1 MYLIIASSGTFPLRS
16 THYLF
21 CSFNIFKVSRMLR
34 FSTTLQMTII
44 YQGLADIFSAQWM
57 LHHLFGWGGGF
68 FMGGLAIGVTV
79 GALQLGQMAGK
90 KIIDL
95 TKSYLARR
103 ALNRQKNRNNNTPRI
118 SLEMV
123 LHAGPD
129 FKIRRIPAV
138 SLPGFIYDTGQGV
151 YIQVRE
157 FLLHIT
163 ANLFS
168 SENLHK
174 IASKVPGA
182 GRLYEY
188 TYFTHPKGLDN
199 LYVAIIEKNFSKVR
213 SMLQVIP
220 KESLNRI
227 LARNNKDGYTPLL
240 YVVELISDAET
251 DEDVLLLVTLL
262 ADLIKSLTPQDRILH
277 LQNTL
282 AIDRKEK
289 TFLEHIAVNSSLGYR
304 RFNKVWTA
312 IRDSLADD
320 EYYRLITKLNF
331 KGESIVHLVA
341 TAHDG
346 HYIKMILD
354 GLDNEQIKSSLIGMC
369 QHELNTLITMFMRNK
384 LSEMRYF
391 LELLPA
397 SEWQAIMDMKLE
409 GSSMTLGEKL
419 LISAMS
425 FDLHRGKT
433 QARSGAVTM
442 LEDVYGVELPEIYAG
457 LSKNELNES
466 LKKLWEMYIEG
477 GCHAKQCFVAAYG
490 ITPERMLGL
499 EPLMLPKT
507 YVNAYHQ
514 MARAYHPDR
523 NASIGANDKTTEI
536 NAANAYLNKSGY
548 SQYKNVRH

>member
-16 THYLF
+16 LHYLF
-21 CSFNIFKVSRMLR
+21 YLLNIFKVSRMLR

-57 LHHLFGWGGGF
+57 LHHLFGWSGGF

-90 KIIDL
+90 KMIDI

-103 ALNRQKNRNNNTPRI
+103 ALNRQKNRNNNTPRV

-129 FKIRRIPAV
+129 FKIRRIPTV

-157 FLLHIT
+157 FLLHIA

-174 IASKVPGA
+174 IATKVPGA

-188 TYFTHPKGLDN
+188 TYLTHAKGLDDF
-199 LYVAIIEKNFSKVR
+199 YVAIIEKNFSKVR
-213 SMLQVIP
+213 SMLKVIP
-220 KESLNRI
+220 KESLSRM
-227 LARNNKDGYTPLL
+227 LARSNREGLTPLL
-240 YVVELISDAET
+240 YVLDQMMSVKNIEDELVFMELFKDI
-251 DEDVLLLVTLL
+251 LKL
-262 ADLIKSLTPQDRILH
+262 LTPQDRILH
-277 LQNTL
+277 LQNRL
-282 AIDRKEK
+282 VIDGKEK
-289 TFLEHIAVNSSLGYR
+289 TFLEYIAVNSFFGYR
-304 RFNKVWTA
+304 RFNKIWTA
-312 IRDSLADD
+312 IRESLTKD
-320 EYYRLITKLNF
+320 EYYHLITKLNF

-341 TAHDG
+341 VDHSG
-346 HYIKMILD
+346 YYIKILLD
-354 GLDNEQIKSSLIGMC
+354 GLDNERIKNSLVRMC
-369 QHELNTLITMFMRNK
+369 QHEMNALIVMFMRNN
-384 LSEMRYF
+384 LSQMRYF
-391 LELLPA
+391 LDLLPE

-433 QARSGAVTM
+433 QARSGAVTK
-442 LEDVYGVELPEIYAG
+442 LQDVYGVELPEIYAG

-523 NASIGANDKTTEI
+523 NPSIGANDKTTEI

-548 SQYKNVRH
+548 TQYKNVRH